1 MAALPNTRLTLADL
15 LKYMDPQGG
24 VAPVVELLA
33 QRNESMAD
41 PLFMPGN
48 LPTGHQFSVRT
59 ALPTAYL
66 RDYNEGVMPSKA
78 AAAQQTE
85 GMCIVEAWSE
95 VDAAEAK
102 LNGNEAAF
110 RAQEDKA
117 FIQSMEQQFVQQ
129 MFYGNVR
136 TDPKAVN
143 GLITRIG
150 TASHPQF
157 IDCSGTGVDNTSIL
171 VAQWGDDLHG
181 IYPKGSEAGLQA
193 MNHGKQII
201 QFSDGKRMLA
211 LVSQFVWNFGFVQR
225 DYRTTVR
232 IGNIDVSELR
242 ARTGTQALTAATNI
256 LYALHDAQY
265 RLPTPAGAVAY
276 MNRAAHS
283 SLSKMAMDKSSN
295 VLSVREGLN
304 QFGKPYRWLDFN
316 GMQLRCVDRLLNNEA
331 HVFN

>member
-1 MAALPNTRLTLADL
+1 MATLPNTRLTLADL
-15 LKYMDPQGG
+15 LKYMGPDGG
-24 VAPVVELLA
+24 VAPVLELLA
-33 QRNESMAD
+33 QRNECMMD
-41 PLFMPGN
+41 PVFQPGN

-66 RDYNEGVMPSKA
+66 RDYNEGVAPSKSA
-78 AAAQQTE
+78 VAQQTE

-102 LNGNEAAF
+102 LNGNESAF

-117 FIQSMEQQFVQQ
+117 FIESMEQQFVQQ

-150 TASHPQF
+150 VASHPQF
-157 IDCSGTGVDNTSIL
+157 IDCGGTGSDNTSIVL
-171 VAQWGDDLHG
+171 AQWGDGLFG
-181 IYPKGSEAGLQA
+181 IYPKGSMAGLQA
-193 MNHGKQII
+193 ENHGKQII

-232 IGNIDVSELR
+232 IGNIDVSDLR
-242 ARTGTQALTAATNI
+242 TRTGTQELTDSTNI
-256 LYALHDAQY
+256 IYAMHDALY
-265 RLPTPAGAVAY
+265 KLPDAGGKKVFY
-276 MNRAAHS
+276 MNRTVHS
-283 SLSKMAMDKSSN
+283 ALSKIAMDKSNN
-295 VLSVREGLN
+295 VLAMREGLD
-304 QFGKPYRWLDFN
+304 QFGRPYSWLDFN
-316 GMQLRCVDRLLNNEA
+316 GAQLRCVDRLLNAEA
-331 HVFN
+331 RVI

>member
-33 QRNESMAD
+33 QRNESMTD
-41 PLFMPGN
+41 PVFMPGN

-66 RDYNEGVMPSKA
+66 RDYNEGVLPSKS

-129 MFYGNVR
+129 MFYGDVR

-157 IDCSGTGVDNTSIL
+157 IDCGGTGSDNMSIVL
-171 VAQWGDDLHG
+171 AQWGDDLFG
-181 IYPKGSEAGLQA
+181 TYPKGSEGGLQA
-193 MNHGKQII
+193 NNHNRQII

-211 LVSQFVWNFGFVQR
+211 LVSQFIWNFGFVQR

-232 IGNIDVSELR
+232 IGNIDVSDLR
-242 ARTGTQALTAATNI
+242 ARTGTQLITAATSI
-256 LYALHDAQY
+256 VYAMHDALY
-265 RLPTPAGAVAY
+265 KLPSGQGAVFY
-276 MNRAAHS
+276 MNRTAHS
-283 SLSKMAMDKSSN
+283 ALSKIAMDKSQN
-295 VLSVREGLN
+295 VVLMREGLS
-304 QFGKPYRWLDFN
+304 QFGKPYRWLDFA
-316 GMQLRCVDRLLNNEA
+316 GTPVRCVDRLLNTEA
-331 HVFN
+331 RVTG